1 MRHIIQAI
9 GAIAMFTLSTNSVLA
24 GEIQTINPSELYD
37 PAPNGYSHAM
47 VANDLVFI
55 AGQGGE
61 NEKGNLAPDFE
72 AQVAQAYQN
81 LATALAAA
89 EAGPEQVVKLT
100 TYVVDHDQTKLAVLT
115 RELKAVFG
123 HHLPTQT
130 LVPVPRLALDGML
143 FEVDAIAVLDSG
155 NAQR

>member
-1 MRHIIQAI
+1 MV
-9 GAIAMFTLSTNSVLA
+9 TLSTDSALA
-24 GEIQTINPSELYD
+24 GGIQIVNPPALYD
-37 PAPNGYSHAM
+37 PAPNGYSHALFS
-47 VANDLVFI
+47 NDLVFI

-61 NEKGNLAPDFE
+61 NQKGDLAPDFE
-72 AQVAQAYQN
+72 TQVAQAYQN

-89 EAGPEQVVKLT
+89 GAGPEQVVKLT

-115 RELKAVFG
+115 RQLKSAFG
-123 HHLPTQT
+123 NHLPTQT

-155 NAQR
+155 NLQR